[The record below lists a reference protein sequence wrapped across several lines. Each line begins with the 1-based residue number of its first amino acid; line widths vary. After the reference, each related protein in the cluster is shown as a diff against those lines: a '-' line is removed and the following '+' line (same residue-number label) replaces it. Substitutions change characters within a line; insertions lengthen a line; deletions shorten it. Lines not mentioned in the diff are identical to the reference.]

1 MPPTLPS
8 TFLDAHGNAE
18 VISFC
23 YKNVIRGGTLKLK
36 KKKLLPDENPK
47 IVGSQPRYEVG
58 DIVNVT
64 MQRRTLE
71 ARGNLKW
78 YINGKEADAG
88 MERRHAPE
96 EHLDGLSTSSLGL
109 RFVVRPR
116 DLREGGALTL
126 RCTATVSQTYSTAS
140 EELVVGDRDPELLS
154 SPPNPFSSR
163 GVEGR
168 PRDHGV
174 GHSTAWGAAGRQLLL
189 RQAAP
194 APELQWFLND
204 KQVEPEQVVR
214 YDHPAGVLGL
224 KLRVEARHL
233 DENEEMRLKCTAT
246 LSRVINTR
254 SQETTLGGN
263 HRTSGLTVAENFG
276 KVSERS
282 SSTSISNSG
291 GALTTPSGPPWCWWG
306 ACWWRPCFDPYEQ
319 RTPRVENQRA
329 KNRRAGLSPGAESL
343 LWSFIFCLCRTKDNC
358 VMEQLAH
365 GIFASLPDT
374 AVRQE
379 SSLHRTT
386 VSHS

>member
-1 MPPTLPS
+1 MCGLLPNDS
-8 TFLDAHGNAE
+8 NHDVLKRLC
-18 VISFC
+18 SFS
-23 YKNVIRGGTLKLK
+23 V
-36 KKKLLPDENPK
+36 LPDENPK

-64 MQRRTLE
+64 CNAGPSKPAAT
-71 ARGNLKW
+71 LKW

-88 MERRHAPE
+88 MERRQAAE

-154 SPPNPFSSR
+154 SPPNPFTVVSRDGPVITGGRSQYRVGELLDVNCSSAKQH
-163 GVEGR
+163 
-168 PRDHGV
+168 P
-174 GHSTAWGAAGRQLLL
+174 
-189 RQAAP
+189 P
-194 APELQWFLND
+194 PELQWFLND
-204 KQVEPEQVVR
+204 KLVEPEQVVR

-282 SSTSISNSG
+282 SSTSISSSG
-291 GALTTPSGPPWCWWG
+291 GALTTPLWT
-306 ACWWRPCFDPYEQ
+306 AL
-319 RTPRVENQRA
+319 VL
-329 KNRRAGLSPGAESL
+329 AGHL
-343 LWSFIFCLCRTKDNC
+343 LVAPL
-358 VMEQLAH
+358 L
-365 GIFASLPDT
+365 
-374 AVRQE
+374 
-379 SSLHRTT
+379 
-386 VSHS
+386 